1 MKEALWKD
9 EAVSIAT
16 KVNENPQAME
26 ELLELCADAALDGVS
41 LVAVAVKTGEVC
53 SAIFN
58 KIKV

>member
-16 KVNENPQAME
+16 KVNENPLAME